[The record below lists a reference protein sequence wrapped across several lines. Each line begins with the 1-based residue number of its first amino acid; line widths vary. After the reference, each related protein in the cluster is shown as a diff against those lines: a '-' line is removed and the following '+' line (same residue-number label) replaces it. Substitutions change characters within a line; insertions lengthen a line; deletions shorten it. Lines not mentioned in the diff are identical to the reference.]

1 MTDKDDIFICRE
13 LSRIGCFPR
22 LTKPLDG
29 RNSFNNASLLDAFGK
44 ITQPTR
50 LRVGWVFPDKNA
62 EIFHDWVALQDVEKL
77 PPVIFGIFGSSYAME
92 KNNNRF
98 LSFFLPIFRSI
109 YNDIFHLC
117 FSKSFFFFE
126 HFCLKSC

>member
-29 RNSFNNASLLDAFGK
+29 RASSNEGSPLDTLDK

-50 LRVGWVFPDKNA
+50 VRVGWVFPDKNA
-62 EIFHDWVALQDVEKL
+62 EIFHDWVVQQDVEKL
-77 PPVIFGIFGSSYAME
+77 PPVIFGIFGSYAME
-92 KNNNRF
+92 KNNSSF
-98 LSFFLPIFRSI
+98 LSFFQPI
-109 YNDIFHLC
+109 
-117 FSKSFFFFE
+117 
-126 HFCLKSC
+126 